1 MSAIIEIHNV
11 EKAEPE
17 MLNRAVEKA
26 MLWIN
31 SNSRRVDIYVY
42 DRVPE
47 DAPLYKTPG
56 WLEYGICIRE
66 KQDDAQA
73 YYIAMIQRSPESEVE
88 FHS

>member
-17 MLNRAVEKA
+17 MLNKAVERA

-42 DRVPE
+42 ERTPE

-56 WLEYGICIRE
+56 WLEYGISIKERPE
-66 KQDDAQA
+66 SELAF
-73 YYIAMIQRSPESEVE
+73 YIAMIQRSPSHEVE